1 MNSNSQGKRRALQTL
16 AVAAS
21 VAALAAPA
29 ALAAGGIVPA
39 KLGSPDPREAQA
51 KVLSPG
57 LVRSK
62 LGSHDPRDT
71 AGASGVQLAGRRLA
85 IREPH
90 DASYDGDFM
99 FRDYFRGT
107 HYVARQR

>member
-51 KVLSPG
+51 KVLSP
-57 LVRSK
+57 VPSK
-62 LGSHDPRDT
+62 LGSQDPRDT